1 MATRTN
7 KALKNISYNIG
18 YQLLMLIL
26 GFVNRTVFLYFLN
39 VEYLGIQAVFK
50 DILTLLTLA
59 DMGLITAMTYS
70 FYKPLANKDQVYIS
84 GLVHFY
90 RKICNLIALVIF
102 VGGLALIPFLRYIVN
117 LNTDMPHLTLYYI
130 LYLLNTVASYLVVY
144 KTIVL
149 VADQKGYITA
159 KYGSIFNILQNV
171 ALALFLWW
179 THNFLVYLI
188 VQVLFTYLYN
198 FAVSRVASRE
208 YPYINE
214 KKPLPKEDIKDLFNN
229 IKSVFIYKSSNVLIT
244 ATDSTLISIIV
255 GTTVVGFYSNYMLIV
270 SKAVSLLTTAFN
282 SMTSSLGNLIVT
294 EGKKRRFEIF
304 EILQTLCNILSAI
317 VVIMMFFLLQD
328 FITLWL
334 GKKYLLDTLVL
345 YAIIINLYLSV
356 ILLPVWVFREATGL
370 YNQIKYIM
378 LGTAILNLIL
388 SVILGNLI
396 GLAGILIATSIA
408 KVVTYFWYE
417 PILLFKQFFGQTSR
431 SYFLS
436 IIKNMLL
443 IIGLFCI
450 GAVISNYVVVT
461 DYLSFIVKTVLLL
474 IISTL
479 IVYLVYRKSSGMRF
493 VRSKFGLS

>member
-188 VQVLFTYLYN
+188 VQVD
-198 FAVSRVASRE
+198 R
-208 YPYINE
+208 
-214 KKPLPKEDIKDLFNN
+214 
-229 IKSVFIYKSSNVLIT
+229 KSVV
-244 ATDSTLISIIV
+244 
-255 GTTVVGFYSNYMLIV
+255 
-270 SKAVSLLTTAFN
+270 
-282 SMTSSLGNLIVT
+282 
-294 EGKKRRFEIF
+294 
-304 EILQTLCNILSAI
+304 
-317 VVIMMFFLLQD
+317 
-328 FITLWL
+328 
-334 GKKYLLDTLVL
+334 
-345 YAIIINLYLSV
+345 
-356 ILLPVWVFREATGL
+356 
-370 YNQIKYIM
+370 
-378 LGTAILNLIL
+378 
-388 SVILGNLI
+388 
-396 GLAGILIATSIA
+396 
-408 KVVTYFWYE
+408 
-417 PILLFKQFFGQTSR
+417 
-431 SYFLS
+431 
-436 IIKNMLL
+436 
-443 IIGLFCI
+443 
-450 GAVISNYVVVT
+450 
-461 DYLSFIVKTVLLL
+461 
-474 IISTL
+474 
-479 IVYLVYRKSSGMRF
+479 
-493 VRSKFGLS
+493 